1 MKFGAGLAGPVFRE
15 KKKMMKRI
23 LSAALW
29 LLVVL
34 PVQGQKYAGVIEKSV
49 ALVGN
54 DIVMLSEIEAEAQM
68 QRARGLSVD
77 RSARCE
83 ILEEFLVSKL
93 FLTQARLDS
102 LVVND
107 AQVSAMLDQR
117 ISEVLTTLGGEQ
129 KTEAYFGKPIY
140 KLRQEWYDALSDQSL
155 IQEMQRN
162 VASEIP
168 KVTPRDVKQYIADTP
183 QEDLP
188 MVSTRYRIR
197 QIGIYPDRAAAELAV
212 KERLIGLRERIVG
225 GEKFS
230 TLARLYSQDP
240 GSVAKGGELGMASK
254 SIFWPAFSD
263 AAMSLKVGQVSQ
275 IVETPDGFHIIQ
287 LIEREGDMFNARHIL
302 IKPQYTSEDR
312 DRAFQK
318 LDSIRNL
325 VVVDS
330 MAFFD
335 AARAFSEEKRS
346 ATNGGLMA
354 DEYTGSSYFE
364 KDQLKPADYAVLR
377 NMQEG
382 EVSEPFESLDNEGR
396 SGNTIYKILYLEKV
410 IPAHTATFQED
421 YNTLLDEINRK
432 NAALAID
439 KFIEEKQKSTYIV
452 IDPMFQ
458 GCDFQRKG
466 WIK

>member
-1 MKFGAGLAGPVFRE
+1 MKMKKIFPVF
-15 KKKMMKRI
+15 
-23 LSAALW
+23 
-29 LLVVL
+29 LLLLAVL
-34 PVQGQKYAGVIEKSV
+34 PARGQKYDGIVEKSV

-77 RSARCE
+77 KSARCE
-83 ILEEFLVSKL
+83 ILEEFLVAKL
-93 FLTQARLDS
+93 FLTQAKLDS
-102 LVVND
+102 LVVNE
-107 AQVSAMLDQR
+107 AQVTAMLDQR
-117 ISEVLTTLGGEQ
+117 INEVLTTLGGEQ
-129 KTEAYFGKPIY
+129 KMEAYFGKPIY
-140 KLRQEWYDALSDQSL
+140 KLRQEWRAALSDQSL

-162 VASEIP
+162 VAQDIP
-168 KVTPRDVKQYIADTP
+168 KVTPRDVKKYVEDTP
-183 QEDLP
+183 AEDLP
-188 MVSTRYRIR
+188 MVSTKYRIR
-197 QIGIYPDRAAAELAV
+197 QIGIYPDKEAAEMAV
-212 KERLIGLRERIVG
+212 KEQLIALRERVVN
-225 GEKFS
+225 GERFA

-240 GSVAKGGELGMASK
+240 GSVAKGGELGMASR

-287 LIEREGDMFNARHIL
+287 LVERDGDMFNARHIL
-302 IKPQYTSEDR
+302 IKPKYTSEDR

-325 VVVDS
+325 IVVDS

-335 AARAFSEEKRS
+335 AARSFSEERHS

-364 KDQLKPADYAVLR
+364 KDQLKPNDYNVLR
-377 NMQEG
+377 DMKEG
-382 EVSEPFESLDNEGR
+382 DVSEPFESLDNEGR
-396 SGNTIYKILYLEKV
+396 NGNTIYKILYLEKI
-410 IPAHTATFQED
+410 IPAHVANFQED
-421 YNTLLDEINRK
+421 YNTLLEEVNQK
-432 NAALAID
+432 NALAAID
-439 KFIEEKQKSTYIV
+439 KFIEEKQKTTYIV

-466 WIK
+466 WVK